1 MSNNPNQQEPNT
13 KLPTVYD
20 IKREEIQRYLEE
32 TEEEGHTSTVTAT
45 FLTLVDAIEWEKH
58 LKKGGVTVCEVHP
71 VFTDW

>member
-32 TEEEGHTSTVTAT
+32 TEEERAYFDSYRDVS
-45 FLTLVDAIEWEKH
+45 DAS
-58 LKKGGVTVCEVHP
+58 
-71 VFTDW
+71 

>member
-1 MSNNPNQQEPNT
+1 MTSNAKKYN
-13 KLPTVYD
+13 V
-20 IKREEIQRYLEE
+20 IWKRQKKKE
-32 TEEEGHTSTVTAT
+32 HTSTVTAT